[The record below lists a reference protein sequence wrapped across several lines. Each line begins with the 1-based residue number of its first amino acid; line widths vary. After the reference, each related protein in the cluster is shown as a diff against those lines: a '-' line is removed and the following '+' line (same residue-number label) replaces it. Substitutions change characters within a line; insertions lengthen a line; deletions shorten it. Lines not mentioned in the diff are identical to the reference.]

1 MIARVLG
8 AALPQVLRS
17 VAWLLLPTSFIA
29 LVAWA
34 TAGSATGNTG
44 DPLRAALWIWIGAH
58 QIPFSLSLPPSGLEG
73 YLSYLPLGALIFPV
87 FAIRSGVARTI
98 DRLDHDSSLVA
109 LARTIFTIGYTLFAL
124 VASYFSKTES
134 IKPVWYF
141 AIIYV
146 LPFTLLVSATV
157 GRKVALGQG
166 FLFGSRVIALLLGS
180 SAIVFGIALLANIS
194 MVKNLTTVLQPGIF
208 GGLLLLLLN
217 ILYLPNAIVA
227 TLSYFTGV
235 GFAVGSGTLVSP
247 ISFKLNKI
255 PAMPL
260 LGALPEDKS
269 AVALVGIAGVIF
281 AGALLASWT
290 VALNI
295 KILYQ
300 SLIIAV
306 LFAAFIGYCASGA
319 LITDAMS
326 AVGVSPWKFTLAVAA
341 ELGIGAGLALYLPRI
356 FRRS

>member
-1 MIARVLG
+1 MMTRVLG

-29 LVAWA
+29 LLAWA

-44 DPLRAALWIWIGAH
+44 DPLRAAVWIWIGAH
-58 QIPFSLSLPPSGLEG
+58 QIPFSLALPPSGLDG
-73 YLSYLPLGALIFPV
+73 YLSYLPLGALVFPV
-87 FAIRSGVARTI
+87 LAIRNGISRTI
-98 DRLDHDSSLVA
+98 ERLDNDSSLVGS
-109 LARTIFTIGYTLFAL
+109 ARAVFAIGYTLFAL
-124 VASYFSKTES
+124 LASLLSKTEA

-146 LPFTLLVSATV
+146 LPFTLLVGATV

-166 FLFGSRVIALLLGS
+166 FLFGSRIIALLLGVS
-180 SAIVFGIALLANIS
+180 SIIFGLMLLINIS
-194 MVKNLTTVLQPGIF
+194 MVKDLTTVLQPGIF

-217 ILYLPNAIVA
+217 ILYIPNAIVA
-227 TLSYFTGV
+227 TLAYFSGV

-247 ISFKLNKI
+247 FSHRLNKI

-260 LGALPEDKS
+260 LGALPEGKS
-269 AVALVGIAGVIF
+269 IIAMIGIAFIIF

-290 VALNI
+290 VALNL
-295 KILYQ
+295 KVLQQ
-300 SLIIAV
+300 SLIVAI
-306 LFAAFIGYCASGA
+306 LIAAFVGYSASGA

-326 AVGVSPWKFTLAVAA
+326 AVGVSTWKFTLAMAA
-341 ELGIGAGLALYLPRI
+341 ELAAGVTLALYLPRM
-356 FRRS
+356 FKRT

>member
-1 MIARVLG
+1 MMSRVLG

-29 LVAWA
+29 LLAWA

-58 QIPFSLSLPPSGLEG
+58 QIPFSLSLPPSGLDG

-87 FAIRSGVARTI
+87 LAIRNGISRTI
-98 DRLDHDSSLVA
+98 ERLDNDSSLVA
-109 LARTIFTIGYTLFAL
+109 SARTVFAFSYTLFAL
-124 VASYFSKTES
+124 LASLFSKTDS
-134 IKPVWYF
+134 VRPVWYF
-141 AIIYV
+141 AILYV
-146 LPFTLLVSATV
+146 LPFTLLIAATV

-166 FLFGSRVIALLLGS
+166 FLYGSRIIAFLLGISSVIFGLLLL
-180 SAIVFGIALLANIS
+180 VNIS

-208 GGLLLLLLN
+208 GGFLLLLLN
-217 ILYLPNAIVA
+217 ILYIPNAIVA
-227 TLSYFTGV
+227 TLGYFSGV

-247 ISFKLNKI
+247 LSFRLNKI

-260 LGALPEDKS
+260 LGALPEGKS
-269 AVALVGIAGVIF
+269 SIAFIGVAVVVF

-295 KILYQ
+295 KVLYQ
-300 SLIIAV
+300 SLIVSI
-306 LFAAFIGYCASGA
+306 LIAAFVGYSGSGA

-326 AVGVSPWKFTLAVAA
+326 AVGVSPWKFTLAIAV
-341 ELGIGAGLALYLPRI
+341 ELGIGALLALYLPRLI
-356 FRRS
+356 KRT